1 MDKNIYIVGAGTYGE
16 AMFELATILGYNVIC
31 FYDDNVDKISQYVM
45 GKKIASSFSSLKEA
59 DIADKYFI
67 VAIGNNKKRYE
78 ICSIIN
84 DLGGI
89 TPSLIHPRALLS
101 PSAKIGKGVY
111 IQANA
116 YIWTKVEIDDFC
128 IISPNVVIAHHAHIG
143 KACLISTGSIV
154 GASVNINNSSFLG
167 IGCSIITGVSEIGEN
182 SIIGAGAL
190 VLKDVQPDCVVV
202 GSPAR
207 FLRKNT

>member
-1 MDKNIYIVGAGTYGE
+1 MNQDIYIVGAGTYAE
-16 AMFELATILGYNVIC
+16 VMSELAKMLGYNIIGY
-31 FYDDNVDKISQYVM
+31 YDDNPDKIGQYIM
-45 GKKIASSFSSLKEA
+45 GKKILTRFSKFKEEE
-59 DIADKYFI
+59 IANKNFI

-78 ICSIIN
+78 ICSLIN

-101 PSAKIGKGVY
+101 PSVKLGKAVY

-116 YIWTKVEIDDFC
+116 YIWTKVTIDDFC
-128 IISPNVVIAHHAHIG
+128 IISPNVVIAHHTHIG

-154 GASVNINNSSFLG
+154 GASVKINNKSFLG
-167 IGCSIITGVSEIGEN
+167 IGSIVITGVSEIGEN

-207 FLRKNT
+207 FLRKNA